1 MPPVWFRITKYYQI
15 LTKCFGDDEVIQHW
29 QQKLKWLSSCGL
41 LWIYDPFLFSW
52 SSSTKEKGR
61 PYYTLGAL
69 LVSSRKS
76 RHAWF
81 TSTRDV
87 MSPSPPREMDT
98 VLPPLLLFVIP
109 SNHQVPAPYLPFL
122 LCSSYFPL
130 SNPASTSN
138 PSPTSTPIPNLPL
151 SYFLIS
157 VVASTTTT
165 TTTSSREEKTQWS
178 VLLLPLQQPVTW
190 RKDTVSLVSLVTLP
204 GVSRNRYQF

>member
-1 MPPVWFRITKYYQI
+1 MPDKSSLKPLWADSISKMVPERGLEISTKPQLKSSMVLCLKHSFSPGWGKKGAAGQPAAPISLPADQSQRLSNNAQQTVCLLFWFRITKYYQI

-98 VLPPLLLFVIP
+98 VLPP
-109 SNHQVPAPYLPFL
+109 
-122 LCSSYFPL
+122 
-130 SNPASTSN
+130 
-138 PSPTSTPIPNLPL
+138 PTSCGP
-151 SYFLIS
+151 
-157 VVASTTTT
+157 
-165 TTTSSREEKTQWS
+165 K
-178 VLLLPLQQPVTW
+178 
-190 RKDTVSLVSLVTLP
+190 
-204 GVSRNRYQF
+204 

>member
-1 MPPVWFRITKYYQI
+1 MRRKLCASCLVQNHKI
-15 LTKCFGDDEVIQHW
+15 LSNFDKCFGDDEVIQHW

-87 MSPSPPREMDT
+87 MSPSPFCAWTQRSPPSVPPHSDHP
-98 VLPPLLLFVIP
+98 LWCHPPLLRL
-109 SNHQVPAPYLPFL
+109 SSYLPL
-122 LCSSYFPL
+122 RSLISPSPTSGSSYFPL
-130 SNPASTSN
+130 SNPAT
-138 PSPTSTPIPNLPL
+138 
-151 SYFLIS
+151 
-157 VVASTTTT
+157 TTTT
-165 TTTSSREEKTQWS
+165 TTTSSREEKTQCNRTTTTEKSLKWVS
-178 VLLLPLQQPVTW
+178 DMKTNRKIRPKQWVL
-190 RKDTVSLVSLVTLP
+190 
-204 GVSRNRYQF
+204 